1 MNMLRIPSAGP
12 IVGHVTDNSARIW
25 IRGFAE
31 DKDMRTMGV
40 AALFLKDKYVRNS
53 ARYFRMQREYDRTG
67 TTDFEKLDADTVYKI
82 RVASLAL
89 DSTDPMIQVE
99 DEELEE
105 HLPKPAIWVDDLQ
118 GMADECVATVRTFPA
133 TAKTLSFIFGSCRYP
148 GLLWKIK
155 EADAIFGPVLE
166 RFARPDTGKEPRFLL
181 MAGDQI
187 YADMFNRHV
196 PVGRADTEEEFRDRY
211 IAAFTSRNMRR
222 LLRSVPN
229 YMILDDHEIED
240 NWVQGRI
247 HDVKERQ
254 IFQVAISAYRSY
266 QWVHS
271 PRNFGD
277 QHYYSFECGGF
288 PFFVMDS
295 RTQRMRDD
303 DDQVLEDNHLL
314 GYPARDS
321 APGYKGQ
328 IDILCEWLVAQQ
340 KERANAPKFIV
351 SPSVFVPNDITT
363 VDDAKKWKD
372 DSWPAFPTTR
382 RQLLQAILDGE
393 VQNVVFL
400 SGDIHCSNVATIE
413 FYKGDGSLLPLHAF
427 SITSSAFYWPWS
439 FADGSPL
446 GFVHDSKARV
456 PIHRN
461 GEVVEK
467 DDGFQVNDDVVMHY
481 KAKNFQQDDNF
492 TQVDIEE
499 ERIIAR
505 TFDWKGRSLDRSEL
519 RLA

>member
-1 MNMLRIPSAGP
+1 MNMLRTPSVGP
-12 IVGHVTDNSARIW
+12 IVGHVTSNSARIW
-25 IRGFAE
+25 IRGCTDDE
-31 DKDMRTMGV
+31 DMRTMGV
-40 AALFLKDKYVRNS
+40 AALFSNNKYVRNS
-53 ARYFRMQREYDRTG
+53 VRYFRMQREYDRTG
-67 TTDFEKLDADTVYKI
+67 ITDFEKLSPDTVYDV

-89 DSTDPMIQVE
+89 DSTDPSFPIK

-105 HLPKPAIWVDDLQ
+105 HLPKPAVWVDDLKA
-118 GMADECVATVRTFPA
+118 MPEECVANVRTFPA
-133 TAKTLSFIFGSCRYP
+133 AAKALSFIFGSCRYP
-148 GLLWKIK
+148 GLFWKKK
-155 EADAIFGPVLE
+155 EADAIFGPLLE
-166 RFARPDTGKEPRFLL
+166 RFTQQEGEKQPRFLI

-196 PVGRADTEEEFRDRY
+196 PIGLADSEEEFRDRY
-211 IAAFTSRNMRR
+211 ITAFTSRNMRR
-222 LLRSVPN
+222 LLRSTPN

-247 HDVKERQ
+247 KDVAKRRM
-254 IFQVAISAYRSY
+254 FQVAISAYRSY

-271 PRNFGD
+271 PRNFED

-288 PFFVMDS
+288 PFFVTDG
-295 RTQRMRDD
+295 RTQRIRDD
-303 DDQVLEDNHLL
+303 DDQVLEDNHML

-328 IDILCEWLVAQQ
+328 IDILCEWLIAQQ
-340 KERANAPKFIV
+340 KERGNVPKFIV
-351 SPSVFVPNDITT
+351 SASVFVPNDIST

-372 DSWPAFPTTR
+372 DAWAAFPTTR
-382 RQLLQAILDGE
+382 RQLLQAILDGD

-413 FYKGDGSLLPLHAF
+413 FQAGNTTLPLRAF

-446 GFVHDSKARV
+446 GYVHDSKAMM
-456 PIHRN
+456 PIWTK
-461 GEVVEK
+461 GQETQK
-467 DDGFQVNDDVVMHY
+467 DDGFKINDHVVMHY
-481 KAKNFQQDDNF
+481 TAKNFQQDDNF
-492 TQVDIEE
+492 TQVDIETD
-499 ERIIAR
+499 RIIAR
-505 TFDWKGRSLDRSEL
+505 TFDWKGKSLDRSEF